1 MLHHVSVGVRN
12 VEESVRFYDR
22 VLATLGY
29 ERLMEFLPYA
39 AAYGQ
44 RHPEFWVQLPAD
56 RAPATLGNGVH
67 IAFKARSK
75 AAVEAFHREALAVGG
90 KDEGAAGPRP
100 NYGPDYFGAFVRDLD
115 GNKIEA
121 CLVPEPAVARSISA
135 PKRKKKAAKPKRRA
149 AKKRPAKKPRRRK

>member
-1 MLHHVSVGVRN
+1 LHHVSIGVRN
-12 VEESVRFYDR
+12 VQEAVQFYDR

-39 AAYGQ
+39 AAYGNGA
-44 RHPEFWVQLPAD
+44 PEFWVQLPAN

-67 IAFKARSK
+67 VAFTARSK
-75 AAVEAFHREALAVGG
+75 EAVAAFHREALAAGG
-90 KDEGAAGPRP
+90 TDEGAAGPRP

-121 CLVPEPAVARSISA
+121 CLAPEPVAATASAKRSKA
-135 PKRKKKAAKPKRRA
+135 KRKPRA
-149 AKKRPAKKPRRRK
+149 AKKRKTKKRRRK

>member
-1 MLHHVSVGVRN
+1 VLHHVSVGVGN

-39 AAYGQ
+39 AAYGTTE
-44 RHPEFWVQLPAD
+44 PEFWVQLPMN

-67 IAFKARSK
+67 VAFKARNH
-75 AAVEAFHREALAVGG
+75 AAVEAFHRAALAAGG
-90 KDEGAAGPRP
+90 TDEGAAGPRP
-100 NYGPDYFGAFVRDLD
+100 IYGPHYFGAFVRDLD

-121 CLVPEPAVARSISA
+121 CVVHAPSAAKARSG
-135 PKRKKKAAKPKRRA
+135 PKRKKKKAAKPKRR
-149 AKKRPAKKPRRRK
+149 KSRRK